1 MKLWDWSGFLDYLAS
16 PYLLGGAWETLWLT
30 AVSMVLGLV
39 LGFAL
44 ALLRRSPRRSL
55 SAPAA
60 AYVWLFRGT
69 PVLVQLIV
77 IYTGLPQFGLK
88 LSVVASAVVG
98 LSLNEAAYLAEIIRS
113 GLAAVP
119 EGQLAAGRALGLRE
133 GPIMRLIVVPQ
144 ALRVILPP
152 LGNSVN
158 GLLKTTSIASVIS
171 MEELLRRSQ
180 ELVQERFEVL
190 EIFAVASLYYL
201 ALTTAWSL
209 VQARIER
216 RFGRADL
223 RTATQAGA

>member
-1 MKLWDWSGFLDYLAS
+1 
-16 PYLLGGAWETLWLT
+16 
-30 AVSMVLGLV
+30 
-39 LGFAL
+39 
-44 ALLRRSPRRSL
+44 
-55 SAPAA
+55 
-60 AYVWLFRGT
+60 
-69 PVLVQLIV
+69 
-77 IYTGLPQFGLK
+77 
-88 LSVVASAVVG
+88 
-98 LSLNEAAYLAEIIRS
+98 
-113 GLAAVP
+113 
-119 EGQLAAGRALGLRE
+119 
-133 GPIMRLIVVPQ
+133 MRLIVMPQ

-216 RFGRADL
+216 RFGRAD
-223 RTATQAGA
+223 AHIAVPADA